1 MTVEIANESG
11 EPADEARLAACATHV
26 LAVTGVDPGAEL
38 SVLLVDTDHMARLH
52 VEHSGEQGA
61 TDVLAF
67 EQDDLGAVTSPHD
80 PEAVPA
86 LLGDVV
92 ICPPV
97 ARAQARQAGHAPQE
111 ELELLL
117 VHGVL
122 HLLGWD
128 HDEAER
134 EREMFALQAQLLRD
148 WRTTGEVADVPGP
161 VGDRR

>member
-11 EPADEARLAACATHV
+11 EQADEARLAACATHV
-26 LAVTGVDPGAEL
+26 LAVTGVDPAAEL
-38 SVLLVDTDHMARLH
+38 SVLLVDEAHMTRLH
-52 VEHSGEQGA
+52 VEHSGEEGP

-80 PEAVPA
+80 AEAVPA

-97 ARAQARQAGHAPQE
+97 ARAQARAAGHAPQE

-128 HDEAER
+128 HDEADR

-148 WRTTGEVADVPGP
+148 WRGTPEAVEGGP
-161 VGDRR
+161 AAGARP